1 MTLKQEIDFLK
12 MITFNN
18 MEEMITHATIQKYFS
33 VTPNDGIEHI
43 FKGYSDK
50 HGQFN
55 GYHTEILFPNLY
67 HPVPEPMEC
76 NKNIL
81 YKMYL
86 SDVKKFNTF
95 FPLTMSCQD
104 IITAIL
110 LAYEK
115 SKQKT
120 IINPRGTM
128 HGYDCQIKEYDIHIK
143 IIMDVNFKIFDAYP
157 IIKSK

>member
-18 MEEMITHATIQKYFS
+18 VEDIITCATIQKYFS
-33 VTPNDGIEHI
+33 ITQNNGIEHI
-43 FKGYSDK
+43 FKGYYDR

-55 GYHTEILFPNLY
+55 GYHTEILFPDLY
-67 HPVPEPMEC
+67 HPIPETMKC
-76 NKNIL
+76 NKNIP
-81 YKMYL
+81 YQMYL
-86 SDVKKFNTF
+86 SDVKKVSTF
-95 FPLTMSCQD
+95 FPLTMSCHD

-115 SKQKT
+115 SQQKT

-128 HGYDCQIKEYDIHIK
+128 HEYDCQIKEYDIHIR
-143 IIMDVNFKIFDAYP
+143 IIMDINFKILDAYP
-157 IIKSK
+157 II